1 VALGSG
7 CTPDQ
12 LNELTL
18 GPASVEA
25 TDQMKDGRM
34 LHPRGFGRAGQPVE
48 PFEPGPNGITRPGSR
63 NPPAGLQRHSEI
75 GASMPF
81 GRVGSMRTAGPIV
94 DESVRDWM

>member
-1 VALGSG
+1 
-7 CTPDQ
+7 
-12 LNELTL
+12 
-18 GPASVEA
+18 
-25 TDQMKDGRM
+25 M

-63 NPPAGLQRHSEI
+63 NPPAGLQRYSET
-75 GASMPF
+75 GASIPF